1 MTNLDDIILAI
12 ASAVNANG
20 VKIGDLSNLNTPQKT
35 SIVAAI
41 NALVADIA
49 SRENITTESVQRIV
63 RDGLAEF
70 TDGASDAYNT
80 FKEIEDS
87 LNDKDNTINNLL
99 TLIGKVE
106 RENAALKEENA
117 ALKTFVG
124 YEQRETLRT
133 QVMQLLGVS

>member
-1 MTNLDDIILAI
+1 MTNLDDILLEI
-12 ASAVNANG
+12 ARAVNANG
-20 VKIGDLSNLNTPQKT
+20 VKVGDLSNLNTSQKND
-35 SIVAAI
+35 IVSAI

-87 LNDKDNTINNLL
+87 LTDKDNTINNLMK
-99 TLIGKVE
+99 LIGKVE

>member
-20 VKIGDLSNLNTPQKT
+20 VKIGDLSNLNTSQKT

-41 NALVADIA
+41 NSLFADIA

-63 RDGLAEF
+63 RDSIAEL
-70 TDGASDAYNT
+70 TNGASDAYNT
-80 FKEIEDS
+80 FKELEDS
-87 LNDKDNTINNLL
+87 LTDKDNTINNLMK
-99 TLIGKVE
+99 LIGKVE

-124 YEQRETLRT
+124 YEQRETLRA